1 MKRIRRTLLLL
12 ICFSR
17 AALGEIY
24 TIEDEFDGCEY
35 GKIYP
40 LTNGKFMRCDSYK
53 YFYRYRPKVVADG
66 YKVLAVGERDV
77 RGTILE
83 GEKLITQIDG
93 DWEGCDFDTH
103 RLSNG
108 MYLVCSTYFY
118 EYSFMPTVE
127 AIVIDGVVEAVL
139 IDGEIKDGVSVISR

>member
-1 MKRIRRTLLLL
+1 MKRIRQTLLLL
-12 ICFSR
+12 ICFSP

-53 YFYRYRPKVVADG
+53 YFYRYRPKVLADG
-66 YKVLAVGERDV
+66 YKVLAVGEQDV

-93 DWEGCDFDTH
+93 DWEGCD
-103 RLSNG
+103 
-108 MYLVCSTYFY
+108 
-118 EYSFMPTVE
+118 
-127 AIVIDGVVEAVL
+127 
-139 IDGEIKDGVSVISR
+139 